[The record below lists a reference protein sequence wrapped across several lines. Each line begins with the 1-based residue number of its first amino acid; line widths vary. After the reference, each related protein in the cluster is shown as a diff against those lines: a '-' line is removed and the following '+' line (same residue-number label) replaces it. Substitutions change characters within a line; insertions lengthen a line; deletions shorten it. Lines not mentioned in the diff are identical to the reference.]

1 MDKFIEKEVK
11 SNFAKPKATEMKFCN
26 CDLEMSGKH
35 KVGCS
40 EIERPKPA
48 ESSTMSAWRAE
59 EVKNWTQALANL
71 RQMIISEV
79 SQRHFQPEM
88 DAIQDKIRSLLGI
101 ADDK

>member
-1 MDKFIEKEVK
+1 MEPNPRNMAMIGAKLAESTQKYAAKLADSNKEF
-11 SNFAKPKATEMKFCN
+11 NDAMKGHDN
-26 CDLEMSGKH
+26 
-35 KVGCS
+35 
-40 EIERPKPA
+40 PPPA
-48 ESSTMSAWRAE
+48 ESGTMSAWRAE